1 MKEIVDIV
9 ATTGFPI
16 AITIYLLWERATIT
30 NKLTEATNNLANAV
44 SLLTAYIKGEKSN
57 E

>member
-1 MKEIVDIV
+1 MKEIVDVV

-44 SLLTAYIKGEKSN
+44 SLLTEYIKGEKSN